1 MTKIIGRILSQTK
14 NKFMS
19 KSNVEKQRLAK
30 IRAFKNGECEFDVSM
45 IKLKNSNTMINGSQQ
60 LLKNIEQI

>member
-1 MTKIIGRILSQTK
+1 
-14 NKFMS
+14 MS

-45 IKLKNSNTMINGSQQ
+45 IKLKNSNTMINGNQQ